1 MVLIFFIG
9 GIFSHFAFFYFP
21 FFISTCLL
29 ILLFFLIRKKLFI
42 PLLLLIAGLFYPY
55 FKEGS
60 LLNDLPQK
68 LDARIVF
75 LLGRALESG
84 RYEYAV
90 KIKRC
95 NWHAC
100 PEDVRIF
107 LNEWIEPGTEAEI
120 EMKLR
125 LKKPSL
131 VPGLYGKTYY
141 IGYPL
146 RLKIIGKSSNISSK
160 IETQRQRLYSF
171 WGLIDPRA
179 SGLAR
184 TLITG
189 IRDIN
194 PHQREAFRKTG
205 LSHLLAISG
214 THFGILFFL
223 SFIFIKRIC
232 LLLPYSTFH
241 RLTTYVSIDLIS
253 ALITIPLLSW
263 YLIISGME
271 VPAIRS
277 FVMAVLFVIGLVI
290 GRSYYWFVGL
300 MVAATI
306 ILLIEPSSL
315 FDLSFLLS
323 FSAVLSIGVLFEK
336 IRYWKTKEPPL
347 DSDKKGRPIKLI
359 SRFLLHTILIS
370 LAASMGTLPL
380 VAYYFHYIPL
390 IGVLSNIIV
399 TPLVCFVIL
408 PMLLLI
414 SLFYLLTGY
423 YFGLELISLLIN
435 IALKIVNVL
444 ANLPFAEIPVLSF
457 PFIFVIL
464 LYGLLLLAIN
474 KNKIAR
480 HVGIIGFLGI
490 LFFISLRTEKNLCVT
505 FLDVQQGDSAVIEMP
520 DGKVIVVDT
529 GRTGIETMAYLRY
542 KGRREIDVLVL
553 THPDED
559 HTGGLKLLKD
569 NFRIKEIWDNGLIE
583 YSSEYDGVIKRSL
596 TRGDLIRAKGYRI
609 MVFNP
614 EKSYIFQKEQN
625 TSDNNASLVFKILYG
640 GFSILFTGDIGTE
653 AEESLLSLGEHL
665 RADILKVPHHGSRHS
680 AHKQFYELISPAI
693 SIISVGP
700 DNPYR
705 HPHKET
711 LLLLKG
717 SDIKI
722 TSRDGSIKTIFSEGL
737 SVKIYKD
744 YMLKE
749 VQRPYDEL
757 VNIKNLFRIF

>member
-1 MVLIFFIG
+1 MVLIFFIA
-9 GIFSHFAFFYFP
+9 GIFSHLAFLYFP

-29 ILLFFLIRKKLFI
+29 ILLLFLIRKRFFI

-55 FKEGS
+55 FKEKP

-75 LLGRALESG
+75 SSDRALESG
-84 RYEYAV
+84 GYEYGV

-95 NWHAC
+95 NWHTC

-107 LNEWIEPGTEAEI
+107 LNEWIEPATEAEI

-131 VPGLYGKTYY
+131 VPGLYGRPYY

-146 RLKIIGKSSNISSK
+146 RLKIIGKSSSISSK
-160 IETQRQRLYSF
+160 IETQRQRLYNL
-171 WGLIDPRA
+171 WGMIDPRA

-189 IRDIN
+189 IKTLDSQ
-194 PHQREAFRKTG
+194 QREDFRKTG
-205 LSHLLAISG
+205 LSHLLTISG

-232 LLLPYSTFH
+232 LLLPYTTFH
-241 RLTTYVSIDLIS
+241 RLTTYISIDLIS
-253 ALITIPLLSW
+253 GLITIPLLSW
-263 YLIISGME
+263 YLIVSGME

-277 FVMAVLFVIGLVI
+277 FIMAVLFVTGLVI
-290 GRSYYWFVGL
+290 GRSYYWFAGL
-300 MVAATI
+300 IVAATV

-336 IRYWKTKEPPL
+336 MRIKRLPQ
-347 DSDKKGRPIKLI
+347 DSGQEGRVKRRI
-359 SRFLLHTILIS
+359 SRFLLHTLLIS
-370 LAASMGTLPL
+370 LAASIGTLPL

-399 TPLVCFVIL
+399 TPFVCLVIL

-414 SLFYLLTGY
+414 SLFYLVTGY

-435 IALKIVNVL
+435 IALKIVNAL
-444 ANLPFAEIPVLSF
+444 ANLPFAEIPVLPF
-457 PFIFVIL
+457 PFIFVFI

-474 KNKIAR
+474 KNKSMR
-480 HVGIIGFLGI
+480 YLGIIGLTGI
-490 LFFISLRTEKNLCVT
+490 LFFISFRTDKGPYIT

-542 KGRREIDVLVL
+542 RGRREIHVLIL
-553 THPDED
+553 THPDKD

-583 YSSEYDGVIKRSL
+583 YSPEYNGITKRSL
-596 TRGDLIRAKGYRI
+596 TKGDIIRTKDYSI

-614 EKSYIFQKEQN
+614 ERFYIFQKEQN
-625 TSDNNASLVFKILYG
+625 TPDNNASLVFKVIYG
-640 GFSILFTGDIGTE
+640 DISVLFAGDIGIE
-653 AEESLLSLGEHL
+653 AEESLLSLGEEL
-665 RADILKVPHHGSRHS
+665 SSDVLKVPHHGSKYS
-680 AHKQFYELISPAI
+680 AHRSFFELVSPTL
-693 SIISVGP
+693 SIISAGP
-700 DNPYR
+700 DNPYG

-717 SDIKI
+717 SNIKI
-722 TSRDGSIKTIFSEGL
+722 TSRDGSIKAILSEGL

-744 YMLKE
+744 YRLKK
-749 VQRPYDEL
+749 VQRPFDEV
-757 VNIKNLFRIF
+757 VNIRNLFRIF